1 MGRPKELTDEEKAD
15 LLAKGYKPYEVWLP
29 DVWSEEFWTQIEKDC
44 QLIRE
49 ADRRENMPE
58 VLDAFARDL
67 WNDLD

>member
-15 LLAKGYKPYEVWLP
+15 LLARGYRPYEVWLP

-49 ADRRENMPE
+49 ADHRENMPE